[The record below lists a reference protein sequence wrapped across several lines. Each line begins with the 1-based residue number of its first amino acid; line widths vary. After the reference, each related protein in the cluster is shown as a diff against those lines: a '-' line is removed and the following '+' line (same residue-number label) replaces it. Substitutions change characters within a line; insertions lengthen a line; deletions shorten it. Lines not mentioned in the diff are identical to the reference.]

1 MIKAMTLGN
10 GLASGTGFISSV
22 AWRNF
27 ALRLLQPSVT
37 RRAVLLLV
45 VILLCLIAYSLAR
58 LTWMVLP
65 APRENGAP
73 PPLIQAVGQRDATAA
88 PVAARKPS
96 HQEMAQWHLFGEIQ
110 VINVGAAAEMAPQTS
125 LALNLRGVIA
135 SRDKKSARAIIADA
149 SGNEQ
154 FYAIDAPVPGGATLK
169 EIHADRVILLRD
181 GRYETLLLPKDE
193 TSGEGAP
200 GAAMSMPNSDA
211 AMQEFRDAAMSNPQS
226 LMERVRPIPVSE
238 GGKFIGY
245 RFMPNEDPGFLA
257 RFGMEPNDIVT
268 SVNGMSLDN
277 PAKGMQVLNSLKT
290 DGEVRV
296 DTVRNGAPRS
306 FVLRM
311 N

>member
-1 MIKAMTLGN
+1 LGN
-10 GLASGTGFISSV
+10 GPASGAGLMSSV

-37 RRAVLLLV
+37 RRAIFLFTVM
-45 VILLCLIAYSLAR
+45 LLCLIAYSLAK

-65 APRENGAP
+65 APHENAAP
-73 PPLIQAVGQRDATAA
+73 PPLIQPVGQRGAAAA
-88 PVAARKPS
+88 PLVARKPS
-96 HQEMAQWHLFGEIQ
+96 PQEMAQWHLFGEMQ
-110 VINVGAAAEMAPQTS
+110 VINVGAGAAAETAPQTS

-135 SRDKKSARAIIADA
+135 SRDKKSARAIIADS

-154 FYAIDAPVPGGATLK
+154 FYAIDAPLPGGAVLK
-169 EIHADRVILLRD
+169 EIHAGKVILLRD

-193 TSGEGAP
+193 TIGEGAP

-211 AMQEFRDAAMSNPQS
+211 AMQEFRDAAMNNPQS
-226 LMERVRPIPVSE
+226 LMERVRPMPVSE

-245 RFMPNEDPGFLA
+245 RFLPNEDPGFLA

-268 SVNGMSLDN
+268 AVNGMSLDN

>member
-1 MIKAMTLGN
+1 MALSN
-10 GLASGTGFISSV
+10 ESASDAGFMSPAV
-22 AWRNF
+22 WRNF
-27 ALRLLQPSVT
+27 ALRLLQPSVN
-37 RRAVLLLV
+37 RRAIFLLIA
-45 VILLCLIAYSLAR
+45 ILLCLIAYSLAR
-58 LTWMVLP
+58 LTWMMLP

-73 PPLIQAVGQRDATAA
+73 PPLIQPVDQRGVTAG
-88 PVAARKPS
+88 PLVAREPS
-96 HQEMAQWHLFGEIQ
+96 PQEMAQWHLFGEMQ
-110 VINVGAAAEMAPQTS
+110 VINVGAAAQTAPQTS

-154 FYAIDAPVPGGATLK
+154 FYAIDAPVAGGATLK
-169 EIHADRVILLRD
+169 EIHADKVILLRN

-193 TSGEGAP
+193 IGGEGAP
-200 GAAMSMPNSDA
+200 DAAMPMQNSDA
-211 AMQEFRDAAMSNPQS
+211 AMQEFRDTAMNNPQS
-226 LMERVRPIPVSE
+226 LMERVRPMPVSE
-238 GGKFIGY
+238 GGRFIGY

>member
-1 MIKAMTLGN
+1 MALGN
-10 GLASGTGFISSV
+10 GLASGAGLMSSV
-22 AWRNF
+22 VWRNF

-37 RRAVLLLV
+37 RRAVLLLM
-45 VILLCLIAYSLAR
+45 VILLCSIAYSLAR
-58 LTWMVLP
+58 LTWMMLP
-65 APRENGAP
+65 APPENAAP
-73 PPLIQAVGQRDATAA
+73 PPLIQAVDQRGATAA
-88 PVAARKPS
+88 PMAVRKPS
-96 HQEMAQWHLFGEIQ
+96 PQEMAQWHLFGEVQ
-110 VINVGAAAEMAPQTS
+110 VINVGAAAETAPQTS
-125 LALNLRGVIA
+125 LALSLRGVIA
-135 SRDKKSARAIIADA
+135 SRDKKNARAIIADS

-154 FYAIDAPVPGGATLK
+154 FYAIDTPLPGGAALK
-169 EIHADRVILLRD
+169 EIHADKVILLRD

-226 LMERVRPIPVSE
+226 LMERVRPMPVSE

-290 DGEVRV
+290 EGEVRV